1 MNNIALKGPS
11 TVRPFQSIDQSALP
25 QTPHCGCPVGQR
37 DSFESFPDLSFTID
51 LANPDLDEKD

>member
-1 MNNIALKGPS
+1 MNDVTLKHPTTRRLYPS
-11 TVRPFQSIDQSALP
+11 VDQGAAP
-25 QTPHCGCPVGQR
+25 VTPTCGCPVGQR